1 MSRVLLCLLAI
12 AFASSTRTCA
22 EAIHIEADT
31 YFTSGDLPGHG
42 YTIGPVRC
50 DAATESLAV
59 DGVDSSGEWIKIR
72 LSIPADYCF
81 YTGMS
86 SAGAEGYERHFQIE
100 YLTDDGNQTLAGSD
114 LLITPPGA
122 GVT

>member
-12 AFASSTRTCA
+12 AFASSTRACA

-31 YFTSGDLPGHG
+31 YFTDGDLGRG
-42 YTIGPVRC
+42 YAIGVVHC

-59 DGVDSSGEWIKIR
+59 DGVDYNGEWIKIR
-72 LSIPADYCF
+72 VSIPADYCF
-81 YTGMS
+81 YTGMR
-86 SAGAEGYERHFQIE
+86 SAGALDYERHFQIE